1 MATKGKSAREL
12 QAEIDDALRKRQ
24 RQLARSR
31 WRRFAV
37 VTLFVIAGLAVAA
50 IAVWLG
56 LLALGLDVPIGNI
69 AGAPGEPS
77 LAP

>member
-1 MATKGKSAREL
+1 MATRGKSAREL

-24 RQLARSR
+24 GQLGRSR

-37 VTLFVIAGLAVAA
+37 VTLFVIAGLAAAA

-56 LLALGLDVPIGNI
+56 LLALGLGVPIGNI
-69 AGAPGEPS
+69 AGAPGEPP